1 MNRRSRNFLRN
12 LSFNLTFCV
21 LAGVLFVIFR
31 FFGTFDFEN
40 PGTPISSLH
49 LMHAFLEGF
58 AVGILNGF
66 SITVIDLLVDT
77 ERFKRRSFR
86 YTIIFKSLAYC
97 FSIAISVVLIFGLN
111 DLLMGKQEIP
121 VKIDSDTGNRITR
134 MYIIAV
140 FTYIICM
147 NVLLNLFKEADKKF
161 GPGVML
167 KLFSGRYY
175 HPVIE
180 ERIFMFLDLKS
191 STSIAERL
199 GHIKYS
205 RLVQDCFYDV
215 TDIVEK
221 YHAEI
226 YQYVGD
232 EIVLTWETE
241 KGIENENCIWF
252 FFEFQKKL
260 AKNSERYTEYYN
272 VVPEFKAGINC
283 GSVTVCEIGEIKKDI
298 AYHGD
303 VLNTASRIQGLCNT
317 YNKEVLISEMLNKKV
332 PKEKFFKREL
342 IGEILLRGKEAPV
355 GVYSLE
361 IPKSN

>member
-1 MNRRSRNFLRN
+1 MNRRKRNFYRN
-12 LSFNLTFCV
+12 LAFNLIFCV
-21 LAGVLFVIFR
+21 AAALLFVVFR

-40 PGTPISSLH
+40 KGMPISSIH
-49 LMHAFLEGF
+49 LMHAFLEGL

-66 SITVIDLLVDT
+66 VISIIDLLVDT
-77 ERFKRRSFR
+77 DKFKRHSFR
-86 YTIIFKSLAYC
+86 YTIIFKSIAYC
-97 FSIAISVVLIFGLN
+97 FSIAVSVVLIFGLN
-111 DLLMGKQEIP
+111 DLLMGRQEITVNADP
-121 VKIDSDTGNRITR
+121 EIGNQMTR

-140 FTYIICM
+140 SVYII
-147 NVLLNLFKEADKKF
+147 LLNILINLLKEADKKF
-161 GPGVML
+161 GPGIML

-180 ERIFMFLDLKS
+180 DRIFMFLDLKA
-191 STSIAERL
+191 STTIAEKL

-205 RLVQDCFYDV
+205 RLVQDCFYDI

-221 YHAEI
+221 YKAEI

-232 EIVLTWETE
+232 EIVLSWETPI
-241 KGIENENCIWF
+241 GIENENCF
-252 FFEFQKKL
+252 RFYFDFSKKL
-260 AKNSERYTEYYN
+260 EGRSEYYNKTYN

-283 GSVTVCEIGEIKKDI
+283 GTVTVCEIGEIKKDI

-317 YNKEVLISEMLNKKV
+317 YNKQVLISEMLNKIM
-332 PKEKFFKREL
+332 PKEKYFNREL
-342 IGEILLRGKEAPV
+342 IGEITLKGKEKPV

-361 IPKSN
+361 MI